1 MKKIIITSILLSF
14 SIFTFGQK
22 NEEVNLIQTD
32 STWGKEII
40 QVPFWFAP
48 KINYKGYEDI
58 RFAKG
63 WEKIDSSGFWT
74 LVFAWDINLKTKP
87 TTKFFEDNLKLYFDG
102 LMKVVNEDK
111 EFTIPKTKAFFRE
124 GKQKKEITTF
134 TGTVE
139 TYDAFTTKK
148 MIILNV
154 TIESYYCEKKKKY
167 MPLFKFSPQNFK
179 HDVWKNLNNIKLHAT
194 ICDN

>member
-1 MKKIIITSILLSF
+1 MKKIIIISILLNF
-14 SIFTFGQK
+14 SISTFAQK
-22 NEEVNLIQTD
+22 NEEVNLIQVD

-48 KINYKGYEDI
+48 EINYKGYEDI

-63 WEKIDSSGFWT
+63 WEEINSSGFWT
-74 LVFAWDINLKTKP
+74 LVFAWNINLKAKP

-102 LMKVVNEDK
+102 LMKVVNEDSLL
-111 EFTIPKTKAFFRE
+111 TIPKTKTFIKKE
-124 GKQKKEITTF
+124 KQKKGIITF

-148 MIILNV
+148 IITLNV
-154 TIESYYCEKKKKY
+154 TIESY
-167 MPLFKFSPQNFK
+167 N
-179 HDVWKNLNNIKLHAT
+179 
-194 ICDN
+194 

>member
-1 MKKIIITSILLSF
+1 MRKIIIISILLNC

-22 NEEVNLIQTD
+22 KEEVNLIQVD

-48 KINYKGYEDI
+48 EINYKGYEDI

-63 WEKIDSSGFWT
+63 WEKINSTGFWT
-74 LVFAWDINLKTKP
+74 LVFAWNINLKTKP

-102 LMKVVNEDK
+102 LMKVVNEDSLLI
-111 EFTIPKTKAFFRE
+111 IPKTKVLF
-124 GKQKKEITTF
+124 KKEKQRNRITIF

-148 MIILNV
+148 MITLNA
-154 TIESYYCEKKKKY
+154 TIESYYCKKTKTY
-167 MPLFKFSPQNFK
+167 IPLFKLSPKDFNHK
-179 HDVWKNLNNIKLHAT
+179 SWDMLNQAKLSDNI
-194 ICDN
+194 CNN

>member
-1 MKKIIITSILLSF
+1 MKIIIIISILLSCP
-14 SIFTFGQK
+14 IYTFGQ
-22 NEEVNLIQTD
+22 NDEEVNLIQVD

-63 WEKIDSSGFWT
+63 WEKINSSGFWT
-74 LVFAWDINLKTKP
+74 LVFVWDINLKTKP

-102 LMKVVNEDK
+102 LMKVVNEDAML
-111 EFTIPKTKAFFRE
+111 TIPKTKVFFIE
-124 GKQKKEITTF
+124 KEQTKEITTF

-148 MIILNV
+148 MITLNV
-154 TIESYYCEKKKKY
+154 TIESYYCKKTNIY
-167 MPLFKFSPQNFK
+167 TPLFKLSPRDFK
-179 HDVWKNLNNIKLHAT
+179 HKTWEMLKQAKLRANICNN
-194 ICDN
+194 

>member
-1 MKKIIITSILLSF
+1 MKKLIIISILLNC

-22 NEEVNLIQTD
+22 NEEVNLIQVD

-48 KINYKGYEDI
+48 EINYKGFEDI

-63 WEKIDSSGFWT
+63 WEKINSPGFWT

-87 TTKFFEDNLKLYFDG
+87 TTKFFEDNLELYFDG
-102 LMKVVNEDK
+102 LMKVVNEDSLLI
-111 EFTIPKTKAFFRE
+111 IPKTKVLF
-124 GKQKKEITTF
+124 KKERQINGITTF

-148 MIILNV
+148 MITLNA
-154 TIESYYCEKKKKY
+154 TIESYYCKKTKTY
-167 MPLFKFSPQNFK
+167 IPLFRFSPRDFK
-179 HDVWKNLNNIKLHAT
+179 HKSWDMLNQAKLSANI
-194 ICDN
+194 CNN

>member
-1 MKKIIITSILLSF
+1 MKTILIISILLNC
-14 SIFTFGQK
+14 SISTFGQN
-22 NEEVNLIQTD
+22 NEEVNLIQVD

-48 KINYKGYEDI
+48 EINYKGYEDI

-63 WEKIDSSGFWT
+63 WEKIDSAGFWT
-74 LVFAWDINLKTKP
+74 LVFAWDVNLMIKP
-87 TTKFFEDNLKLYFDG
+87 TTRFFEDNLKLYFDG

-111 EFTIPKTKAFFRE
+111 ELTIPKTQAFFIKK
-124 GKQKKEITTF
+124 KQKSGMTNF

-148 MIILNV
+148 MITLNV
-154 TIESYYCEKKKKY
+154 TIESYYCDKTETY
-167 MPLFKFSPQNFK
+167 MPLFRFSPRDFK
-179 HDVWKNLNNIKLHAT
+179 HKSWDMLKQAKLSAT
-194 ICDN
+194 ICNN